1 MLIESAPID
10 TLSPDP
16 SNARLHSPRNIDAI
30 KASLRRFGQQKPIV
44 VDARNIV
51 RAGSGTLLAA
61 RALGWTHI
69 QIVRTD
75 LISAEATAYAIA
87 DNRTTDLSEWDD
99 EALSA
104 QLESLKAEGLDLSD
118 LGFSNRE
125 ARKLLDEAEEAAE
138 SLGDEQ
144 WMVVV
149 TCKDESDQSAFL
161 KQMEQAGR
169 QCRALIG

>member
-16 SNARLHSPRNIDAI
+16 SNARLHSPRNMDAI

-61 RALGWTHI
+61 KALGWTHI
-69 QIVRTD
+69 QVVRTD
-75 LISAEATAYAIA
+75 LISADATAYAIA

-99 EALSA
+99 DALAA
-104 QLESLKAEGLDLSD
+104 QLDALKDEGLDLAD

-125 ARKLLDEAEEAAE
+125 ASKLLDEADEAIE
-138 SLGDEQ
+138 SLGNDQ

-149 TCKDESDQSAFL
+149 TCKDESDQAAFL
-161 KQMEQAGR
+161 KQMETEGR
-169 QCRALIG
+169 PCRALIG